1 MIERGTRNPAARKRG
16 RENAL
21 DGRNVKRQ
29 REDVIELS
37 SDTEDPMVPQRASSG
52 KELRIEVVSVS
63 SGSDVDD
70 LFDKDPETTLVDDE
84 VQFTGESSRSNN
96 NSPKSSLEASP
107 SDKGK
112 GKEVYRE
119 PALDL
124 QEELECFICCLCFSR
139 LSDNSDDCE
148 CSVHLFTMRPWC
160 MWALQCFLLMI
171 SLI

>member
-1 MIERGTRNPAARKRG
+1 VIERGTRNPGARKRG
-16 RENAL
+16 RENVL
-21 DGRNVKRQ
+21 DVRNVKRQ

-37 SDTEDPMVPQRASSG
+37 SDTEDPMVPQRTSSG

-70 LFDKDPETTLVDDE
+70 IFDKDPETTLVDDE

-96 NSPKSSLEASP
+96 NSPKSSLETPP

-124 QEELECFICCLCFSR
+124 QEELECFICCSSFRGSLT
-139 LSDNSDDCE
+139 NSDDCE
-148 CSVHLFTMRPWC
+148 CSVHLFTMRSWR
-160 MWALQCFLLMI
+160 MRALQYFLPMI